1 MDELEA
7 EQQDHHVS
15 KRVSALLRL
24 CGAFAAPLLCLCRA
38 FVVVRECVFACV

>member
-7 EQQDHHVS
+7 EQQDQHVS

-24 CGAFAAPLLCLCRA
+24 CGADAELHLRDGRKQTAKQ
-38 FVVVRECVFACV
+38 